1 METMTSW
8 AVATLDLRLGT
19 GAADEVD
26 RRLDTLMSGSVCTPA
41 HTPHRLCPAP
51 PRSLPPTP
59 HSGTPSRW
67 LSSQAWGP
75 LGTALPV
82 TSCQGSWGE
91 G

>member
-1 METMTSW
+1 M
-8 AVATLDLRLGT
+8 
-19 GAADEVD
+19 ADKVD
-26 RRLDTLMSGSVCTPA
+26 RQLDTLMSGSVCNQPTHPA
-41 HTPHRLCPAP
+41 GSAQLHPL
-51 PRSLPPTP
+51 RSLPPTLHP
-59 HSGTPSRW
+59 GTPSRW